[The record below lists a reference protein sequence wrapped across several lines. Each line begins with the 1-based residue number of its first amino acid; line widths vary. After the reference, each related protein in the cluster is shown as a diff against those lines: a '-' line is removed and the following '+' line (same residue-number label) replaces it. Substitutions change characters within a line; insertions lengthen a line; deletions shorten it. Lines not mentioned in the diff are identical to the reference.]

1 MSCISAKVTRASEP
15 CDVQVSKTE
24 GIGVVVMAVIS
35 AVTAAVTFVSS
46 LIVKATSVP
55 GVNTEVALE
64 RGINVEIGIICTVKL
79 SDELEMWWCDGWK
92 ALWNNN
98 LKILWRG
105 EEQ

>member
-46 LIVKATSVP
+46 PL
-55 GVNTEVALE
+55 LLLL
-64 RGINVEIGIICTVKL
+64 L
-79 SDELEMWWCDGWK
+79 SPLS
-92 ALWNNN
+92 
-98 LKILWRG
+98 
-105 EEQ
+105 

>member
-1 MSCISAKVTRASEP
+1 MSCITAKVTRASEP

-64 RGINVEIGIICTVKL
+64 ERVYVGVGIICTVQL
-79 SDELEMWWCDGWK
+79 SEELEMWWCDGWK
-92 ALWNNN
+92 ALWNNR
-98 LKILWRG
+98 LKILWRKV
-105 EEQ
+105 

>member
-1 MSCISAKVTRASEP
+1 MSCITAKVTRASEP
-15 CDVQVSKTE
+15 CDVQVNKIE
-24 GIGVVVMAVIS
+24 GIGVVVMAAVS

-55 GVNTEVALE
+55 RVNTEVALE
-64 RGINVEIGIICTVKL
+64 ERVNVEVGIICTVKL

-98 LKILWRG
+98 LKILWQ
-105 EEQ
+105 EA

>member
-1 MSCISAKVTRASEP
+1 MSCITAKVTRASEP

-46 LIVKATSVP
+46 LIVKAASVP

-64 RGINVEIGIICTVKL
+64 ERVNVEVGIICTVKL
-79 SDELEMWWCDGWK
+79 SDELEMWWCEGWK
-92 ALWNNN
+92 ALWNNSK
-98 LKILWRG
+98 KILWRT
-105 EEQ
+105 E